1 MAESW
6 AEGWRTLVEEFDP
19 GLLEDSTPAA
29 ARDDAPLQPVTGGTK
44 PREGLAILRL
54 TLFAGDPSTRMDRI
68 RAYQTSLLLKRL
80 LAEEQLS
87 ESMTL
92 GEYETI
98 STVR

>member
-1 MAESW
+1 MM
-6 AEGWRTLVEEFDP
+6 R
-19 GLLEDSTPAA
+19 
-29 ARDDAPLQPVTGGTK
+29 PLQPVTGGTK

-68 RAYQTSLLLKRL
+68 RAYQTSQLLKRL